1 MAELVEF
8 ELSNGQT
15 ILAEVEEPDLDDSAI
30 EPIARDPEKPWKRAR
45 QSLKASLDNLQPMLA
60 DLKEKLDDLNQEAD
74 EVEVKFGVK
83 LTGQCGAVLTSVGGE
98 VTYEVTLKWNK

>member
-15 ILAEVEEPDLDDSAI
+15 ILAEVEEPEIDDSAI
-30 EPIARDPEKPWKRAR
+30 EPIAREPGQPWRKA
-45 QSLKASLDNLQPMLA
+45 QKSLKTSLDNLKPMLA

-74 EVEVKFGVK
+74 EVEAKS
-83 LTGQCGAVLTSVGGE
+83 VLMNYGRKSIIM
-98 VTYEVTLKWNK
+98 